1 MAGEGGTGNFLS
13 AALDFDLNEEYH
25 DLPDCQLP
33 NAPIDLT
40 GDRDADGEFE
50 AAVGGDVFLDAQE
63 EFPASNPEVGIEGNV
78 AEGGFPRGG
87 IPRGVFINLADDD
100 EDLHRALF
108 EENWEENASRSP
120 TSEDNAT
127 CRILFVEPARGN
139 VNGPES
145 EASPHGS
152 AHGVGSSA
160 APAGNAEGQE
170 PQVAPQGNAEGQASQ
185 AAPQRNADG
194 PASATHESVRKQADV
209 ASRIRRAKVPYDY
222 LAAKTRKDYILYWLH
237 YKWWVIM
244 FMSTLPKTEVP
255 AAERLDPL
263 NPDEVGSHLG
273 NDKKAEWSTVDLD
286 EVYLHGPR
294 VTGWRI
300 QRFLRY
306 MAEETPA
313 QAEMM
318 RRVVAGKEPI
328 PSTPSMMKAKMSA
341 LGFLGR
347 LEARL
352 YDYPKAQADEY
363 IGESREYMKLK
374 LKQLHDKQVMIQL
387 AHQMLGRGCS
397 IRSLRFANMFVR
409 HTRSSTAVP
418 DRQKDLPVVVFASRK
433 SKTNATNR
441 LTHQF
446 LARHINF
453 ALCGVGGLFLWI
465 HFVYDLVPLRFGAD
479 IIPPLDFSDPL
490 QWSKKHIFFPLRHGR
505 EQLQEELPYVTH
517 NNWINWV
524 MNDVAR
530 PPWRISKKT
539 HAFRRSGAQGLSD
552 DRCPDPDINALG
564 GWEQGEMRKSYVVGV
579 PFWPVLMMAGFS
591 GEPGDYYIGRAHAKL
606 DNDTEWKQL
615 QDLFKLFIFPRLES
629 DLAKVDN
636 YNRENPDK
644 PHHSGRS
651 FLEALANPGRDIVAQ
666 DLAMWW
672 FYCPD
677 HDHLFDGTRRPC
689 QCPRHPYTD
698 MNPLCRHHL
707 FQKWAIK
714 VAIMHKAGIELRE
727 ARGTSA
733 AADAIYKLNSSR
745 KYQKLLVENNLWRTE
760 CGQKDHEIGVLKNRL
775 AETEEREKK
784 TAAENKQLKEELAAL
799 KARAESSAN
808 AQAADRGSGSSAKE
822 EAGGEAPKPGKAQAS
837 TPVRA
842 FFDLV
847 VKPWRDSESV
857 AKAWEH
863 WVKVTFLMEGK
874 TLRQLS
880 SEKSFYPTFSYIEK
894 GVKDD
899 AGDKKMKR
907 MRNVMLAVEKYRAN
921 ETEEATRDAIAK
933 IEKGVVGRSSIS
945 ALADGVILG
954 NEPPPK
960 RDNPGKDKTT
970 ENKRRKVGY
979 LLFAA
984 QMVGDGW
991 GEKMFGKDVWKKI
1004 KIEEPLK
1011 LAKLKK

>member
-1 MAGEGGTGNFLS
+1 MPL
-13 AALDFDLNEEYH
+13 
-25 DLPDCQLP
+25 
-33 NAPIDLT
+33 IDLT
-40 GDRDADGEFE
+40 GDRDADTEFE

-63 EFPASNPEVGIEGNV
+63 EFPASNPEVGVEGNV
-78 AEGGFPRGG
+78 AEGGIPRGG
-87 IPRGVFINLADDD
+87 IPRGVFIDLAEDDD
-100 EDLHRALF
+100 DPHRALF
-108 EENWEENASRSP
+108 EEDWEENGSRSP

-127 CRILFVEPARGN
+127 RRSLFGEPPRGN

-145 EASPHGS
+145 QASPHGS

-170 PQVAPQGNAEGQASQ
+170 PEAAPQGNAEGQASQ

-209 ASRIRRAKVPYDY
+209 ASRIRRAKIPFDY

-244 FMSTLPKTEVP
+244 FMSTLHKTEVP
-255 AAERLDPL
+255 AEERLNPL
-263 NPDEVGSHLG
+263 APDEVGIHLG

-286 EVYLHGPR
+286 QVYLHGPR

-318 RRVVAGKEPI
+318 RRGEEVVAGKEPI

-352 YDYPKAQADEY
+352 YDYPKAQANEY
-363 IGESREYMKLK
+363 IGEAREYMKLK

-397 IRSLRFANMFVR
+397 IRALRFANMFVR

-418 DRQKDLPVVVFASRK
+418 DRQKDLPVGVFASRK

-524 MNDVAR
+524 MKEVAR

-564 GWEQGEMRKSYVVGV
+564 G
-579 PFWPVLMMAGFS
+579 
-591 GEPGDYYIGRAHAKL
+591 
-606 DNDTEWKQL
+606 
-615 QDLFKLFIFPRLES
+615 
-629 DLAKVDN
+629 
-636 YNRENPDK
+636 
-644 PHHSGRS
+644 
-651 FLEALANPGRDIVAQ
+651 
-666 DLAMWW
+666 
-672 FYCPD
+672 
-677 HDHLFDGTRRPC
+677 
-689 QCPRHPYTD
+689 
-698 MNPLCRHHL
+698 
-707 FQKWAIK
+707 
-714 VAIMHKAGIELRE
+714 
-727 ARGTSA
+727 
-733 AADAIYKLNSSR
+733 DAIYKLNSSR
-745 KYQKLLVENNLWRTE
+745 KYQQLLVENNLYRTE
-760 CGQKDHEIGVLKNRL
+760 CGQKDHEIGELKNRL

-784 TAAENKQLKEELAAL
+784 TAAENEQLKAELAAL
-799 KARAESSAN
+799 KARAGSSAN
-808 AQAADRGSGSSAKE
+808 AQAADRGTGSSTME
-822 EAGGEAPKPGKAQAS
+822 EAGGEAPKPQKAQVT
-837 TPVRA
+837 TPVQA

-847 VKPWRDSESV
+847 VKPWRDSETV
-857 AKAWEH
+857 AEAWEH
-863 WVKVTFLMEGK
+863 WVKVTFLMDGK

-899 AGDKKMKR
+899 TGDKKMKR
-907 MRNVMLAVEKYRAN
+907 MRNVMLTVEKYRAN
-921 ETEEATRDAIAK
+921 ESEEATRDAIAK
-933 IEKGVVGRSSIS
+933 IQKDVVDRSSIS

-979 LLFAA
+979 LFFAA
-984 QMVGDGW
+984 QMEGDAW
-991 GEKMFGKDVWKKI
+991 GEKMFGEDVWKQI
-1004 KIEEPLK
+1004 KIDEPKK

>member
-40 GDRDADGEFE
+40 GDRDADREFE

-63 EFPASNPEVGIEGNV
+63 EFPASNPEVGVEGNV

-100 EDLHRALF
+100 EDPHRALF

-139 VNGPES
+139 ANGPES

-318 RRVVAGKEPI
+318 RRGEEVVAGKEPI

-363 IGESREYMKLK
+363 IGESREYMKP
-374 LKQLHDKQVMIQL
+374 
-387 AHQMLGRGCS
+387 
-397 IRSLRFANMFVR
+397 
-409 HTRSSTAVP
+409 P

-564 GWEQGEMRKSYVVGV
+564 GWGQGEMRRSYVVGV
-579 PFWPVLMMAGFS
+579 LFWPVLMMAGFS

-629 DLAKVDN
+629 DLAKVDK

-745 KYQKLLVENNLWRTE
+745 KYQKLLVESNLWRTE

-863 WVKVTFLMEGK
+863 WVKVIFLMEGK

-899 AGDKKMKR
+899 TGDKKMKR

-921 ETEEATRDAIAK
+921 EMEEATRDATAK
-933 IEKGVVGRSSIS
+933 IEKDVVGRSSIS

-1004 KIEEPLK
+1004 KIEEPKK

>member
-1 MAGEGGTGNFLS
+1 
-13 AALDFDLNEEYH
+13 
-25 DLPDCQLP
+25 
-33 NAPIDLT
+33 
-40 GDRDADGEFE
+40 
-50 AAVGGDVFLDAQE
+50 
-63 EFPASNPEVGIEGNV
+63 
-78 AEGGFPRGG
+78 
-87 IPRGVFINLADDD
+87 
-100 EDLHRALF
+100 
-108 EENWEENASRSP
+108 
-120 TSEDNAT
+120 
-127 CRILFVEPARGN
+127 
-139 VNGPES
+139 
-145 EASPHGS
+145 
-152 AHGVGSSA
+152 
-160 APAGNAEGQE
+160 
-170 PQVAPQGNAEGQASQ
+170 
-185 AAPQRNADG
+185 
-194 PASATHESVRKQADV
+194 
-209 ASRIRRAKVPYDY
+209 
-222 LAAKTRKDYILYWLH
+222 
-237 YKWWVIM
+237 
-244 FMSTLPKTEVP
+244 
-255 AAERLDPL
+255 
-263 NPDEVGSHLG
+263 
-273 NDKKAEWSTVDLD
+273 
-286 EVYLHGPR
+286 
-294 VTGWRI
+294 
-300 QRFLRY
+300 
-306 MAEETPA
+306 
-313 QAEMM
+313 
-318 RRVVAGKEPI
+318 
-328 PSTPSMMKAKMSA
+328 
-341 LGFLGR
+341 
-347 LEARL
+347 
-352 YDYPKAQADEY
+352 
-363 IGESREYMKLK
+363 
-374 LKQLHDKQVMIQL
+374 
-387 AHQMLGRGCS
+387 
-397 IRSLRFANMFVR
+397 MFVR

-453 ALCGVGGLFLWI
+453 ALCRVGGLFLWI

-505 EQLQEELPYVTH
+505 EQLQEELPYMTH

-524 MNDVAR
+524 MHEVAR

-606 DNDTEWKQL
+606 DNPAEWQQL
-615 QDLFKLFIFPRLES
+615 QNLFKLFIFPRLES
-629 DLAKVDN
+629 DLAKVDK
-636 YNRENPDK
+636 YNHDNPDK

-677 HDHLFDGTRRPC
+677 HDHLFNGTRRPC
-689 QCPRHPYTD
+689 ECQRHPYTD
-698 MNPLCRHHL
+698 MNPLCRHPL

-727 ARGTSA
+727 ARGSSA

-745 KYQKLLVENNLWRTE
+745 KYQKLLVENNLYRTE
-760 CGQKDHEIGVLKNRL
+760 CGQKDHEIGELKNRL

-799 KARAESSAN
+799 KARAGSSAN
-808 AQAADRGSGSSAKE
+808 AQAADRGTGSSTME
-822 EAGGEAPKPGKAQAS
+822 EAGGEAPKPQKAQVT
-837 TPVRA
+837 TPVQA

-847 VKPWRDSESV
+847 VKPWRDSETL
-857 AKAWEH
+857 AEAWEH
-863 WVKVTFLMEGK
+863 WVKVTFFMDGK

-899 AGDKKMKR
+899 TGDKKMKR
-907 MRNVMLAVEKYRAN
+907 MRNVMLTVEKYRAN
-921 ETEEATRDAIAK
+921 ESEEATRDAIAK
-933 IEKGVVGRSSIS
+933 IQKDVVGRSSIS
-945 ALADGVILG
+945 TLADGVILG

-984 QMVGDGW
+984 QMEGDAW
-991 GEKMFGKDVWKKI
+991 GEKMFGEDVWKQI
-1004 KIEEPLK
+1004 KIDEPKK